1 MKDEKP
7 RKHLLYFRYLY
18 FALGLFGV
26 LIAALATSPAP
37 TRAALNP
44 PDPFYVGEIQRADC
58 GSIAGIAYDDNARE
72 ETISVDIYDN
82 GSLLATV
89 PADRFVRELWEA
101 GWPNPNHGFLFFIPS
116 SVKNGKIHQLTVN
129 FSGTGIGL
137 SDNPKFIACNCSLF
151 PTAVPLSTASG
162 QGLSWEQGVE
172 FSSSMSGIVTKVK
185 FWRSAGEPVGGHTAR
200 IWSTSGTLL
209 KSAPFSESGTPGT
222 LGNPG
227 WQFATVNF
235 PITAGTRYRVSYN
248 IHNEVAKTFNVF
260 NNGPITKGPLTAWAS
275 YYSTPAGSFPTSH
288 SLSNLFADVV
298 FNSPR

>member
-1 MKDEKP
+1 MKYMKSH
-7 RKHLLYFRYLY
+7 KYVISLRYLY
-18 FALGLFGV
+18 FALGLCGIF
-26 LIAALATSPAP
+26 IAAMANSPVPTHAALQPPAP
-37 TRAALNP
+37 A
-44 PDPFYVGEIQRADC
+44 YVGTLERADC
-58 GSIAGIAYDDNARE
+58 SSIAGLAYDENAPD

-82 GSLLATV
+82 GVLLATV
-89 PADRFVRELWEA
+89 PANRFRRELFDA
-101 GWPNPNHGFLFFIPS
+101 GWTNPNHGFLFLTPS
-116 SVKNGKIHQLTVN
+116 SVKNGKIHQITVT

-137 SDNPKFIACNCSLF
+137 FGNPKFIACNASLF

-162 QGLSWEQGVE
+162 QGSSWEQGVE
-172 FSSSMSGIVTKVK
+172 LSSSLSGIVTKVK
-185 FWRSAGEPVGGHTAR
+185 FWRADGEPQGGHTAR
-200 IWSTSGTLL
+200 IWSTSGALL
-209 KSAPFSESGTPGT
+209 ASAPFNETAS
-222 LGNPG
+222 PG

-248 IHNEVAKTFNVF
+248 VHNVVAKTFNVF